1 MSVVSV
7 MRIRRKPFGHKNNI
21 GRKII
26 ELRKQKG
33 YSQKDLLTRIQLLG
47 WNLDDA
53 VLSKIEGQD
62 RAIKYEEQKI
72 IAKALNVD
80 PDDLSSDPTAY

>member
-1 MSVVSV
+1 MNCANKRDTV
-7 MRIRRKPFGHKNNI
+7 RKT
-21 GRKII
+21 
-26 ELRKQKG
+26 
-33 YSQKDLLTRIQLLG
+33 LLTRIQLLG